1 MRHRNQARL
10 ANIQIISALMLFY
23 AALALKVKITILLL
37 TDHILL
43 NLFMLHAGHGGV
55 LYSVNR

>member
-1 MRHRNQARL
+1 
-10 ANIQIISALMLFY
+10 MLFY